1 VVTVRSALAIR
12 DDGGVLRPDGTRLQ
26 IQAVLVVRRREKLAD
41 IARRQVI
48 ATLARRY
55 VELVQPYL

>member
-1 VVTVRSALAIR
+1 VVLA
-12 DDGGVLRPDGTRLQ
+12 G
-26 IQAVLVVRRREKLAD
+26 RRRDKLAD